1 MCIVEN
7 TNKTGYHVKCLLFSI
22 IHLHKLN
29 SHTYVLEHFL
39 ITNRR
44 NPGTTLPPFLNTCFP
59 PIEGTLNWSHAG
71 GGDWCLFDSLVN
83 GNNEFSLFCLKWLYI
98 FVYFFGSNSYAFVK
112 VKSLFICFVFLELIC
127 YRQLLNGLVQVG
139 WAYTF

>member
-83 GNNEFSLFCLKWLYI
+83 SNNEFSLFCLKWLYI
-98 FVYFFGSNSYAFVK
+98 FVYFLVLIVMPLLKLNRYLFVL
-112 VKSLFICFVFLELIC
+112 SFLNLFVTVNYLM
-127 YRQLLNGLVQVG
+127 V
-139 WAYTF
+139 